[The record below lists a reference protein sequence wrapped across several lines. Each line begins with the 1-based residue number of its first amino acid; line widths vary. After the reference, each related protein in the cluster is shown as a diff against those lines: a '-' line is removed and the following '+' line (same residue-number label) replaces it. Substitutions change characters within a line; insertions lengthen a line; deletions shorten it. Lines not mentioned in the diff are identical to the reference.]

1 MFYSLDKLKPKTK
14 TKNQICW
21 LLTITEILSQ
31 FEIIAE
37 MDILKN
43 QWRST
48 GGKSQKFLGQVSFD
62 GDICG
67 LNGGIKRFQAD
78 QTTEKCD
85 PMKPG
90 AISGLYNGKN
100 TTTELIG
107 AGNALLYQVFN
118 NVNGVDTLEHSQL
131 TTLTTLADGRSVFDL
146 FFFKS

>member
-1 MFYSLDKLKPKTK
+1 M
-14 TKNQICW
+14 
-21 LLTITEILSQ
+21 
-31 FEIIAE
+31 
-37 MDILKN
+37 
-43 QWRST
+43 
-48 GGKSQKFLGQVSFD
+48 SFD

-131 TTLTTLADGRSVFDL
+131 TTLTTLADGRSVFYL
-146 FFFKS
+146 FFLKIFICFSEGDGKQFKIELKSF

>member
-1 MFYSLDKLKPKTK
+1 M
-14 TKNQICW
+14 
-21 LLTITEILSQ
+21 
-31 FEIIAE
+31 
-37 MDILKN
+37 
-43 QWRST
+43 
-48 GGKSQKFLGQVSFD
+48 SFD

-146 FFFKS
+146 FLKKNLDLLFLR

>member
-1 MFYSLDKLKPKTK
+1 M
-14 TKNQICW
+14 I
-21 LLTITEILSQ
+21 
-31 FEIIAE
+31 
-37 MDILKN
+37 
-43 QWRST
+43 
-48 GGKSQKFLGQVSFD
+48 KSQKFLGQVSFD

-146 FFFKS
+146 LKKS

>member
-1 MFYSLDKLKPKTK
+1 M
-14 TKNQICW
+14 
-21 LLTITEILSQ
+21 
-31 FEIIAE
+31 
-37 MDILKN
+37 
-43 QWRST
+43 
-48 GGKSQKFLGQVSFD
+48 SFD

-146 FFFKS
+146 LKKILICFSEGSIAFLLLYCGLLSCKNANKLKLEKSAGFRILVRIPN